1 MFTYSVMSTLLILV
15 LLKLN
20 SRAIKR
26 LKQHKHEMKDQ
37 QMLLE
42 QKEELWET
50 AFEYKRISK
59 IQEYR
64 IQQLREELIRQQEIN
79 IHVVGQYN
87 SIRES
92 VIDIPKKHGRFF
104 AVNVDKHKLLLH
116 FSEN

>member
-1 MFTYSVMSTLLILV
+1 MFTYSVMSTLIILV

-26 LKQHKHEMKDQ
+26 LKQHKHEMRNRE
-37 QMLLE
+37 MLLE
-42 QKEELWET
+42 QKDELWDR
-50 AFEYKRISK
+50 AFEYKRLSK
-59 IQEYR
+59 VQEYR
-64 IQQLREELIRQQEIN
+64 IQQLREEIIRQQEMN
-79 IHVVGQYN
+79 IHLIEQYN

-104 AVNVDKHKLLLH
+104 AANVTKEKLLLH